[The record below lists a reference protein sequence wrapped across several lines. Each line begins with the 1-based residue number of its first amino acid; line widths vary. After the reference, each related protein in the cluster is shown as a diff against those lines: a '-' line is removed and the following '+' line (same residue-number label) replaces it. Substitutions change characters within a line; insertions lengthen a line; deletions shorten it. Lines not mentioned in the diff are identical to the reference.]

1 MIKDSTTRVQKY
13 LDRLATAKTY
23 DKECIHTFLIG
34 DGEEISLLASDL
46 KELCQFAL
54 DSQLQEDLSHC

>member
-13 LDRLATAKTY
+13 LDCLATAKSY

-34 DGEEISLLASDL
+34 DGEEISLLVSDL

-54 DSQLQEDLSHC
+54 DSQRTPLSDE